1 MKKNCLLCFLL
12 FFSCYSAFAGE
23 SLDSLLNVLDKTIKE
38 ADTYVQIKENKLHEL
53 KKEARKTPPVSV
65 ERYHLNN
72 DIYLEYKAYS
82 SDSALHYLNENMLLA
97 RQLNDKERELKIQ
110 LELSYLL
117 SSIGMYMEAADILNS
132 IDRQTLPSSLLGY
145 YYTCY
150 EHVYFEAGAAQPRY
164 KMFASR
170 YAKLSHAYRDSMQVT
185 LDPSSATY
193 LWLRETQLREAGKY
207 DEALEFSDRRLAE
220 ASFGTPQYA
229 LVAYQRFRLFESM
242 GKKDEHLYYLV
253 LSAIS
258 DVRSAIKEQSSLMV
272 LAQEL
277 NRKGDLKRAYDY
289 INFSWEISQFYKTR
303 LRSWMN
309 ITPLSMIN
317 GNYQDI
323 IKQQNRELLIY
334 ITCVALLALLLVIAL
349 IYIYR
354 QMKALSIAN
363 RAYVLETGKIALSG
377 DAKKLMND
385 DSVKKALQEVNERL
399 FSLNEELEEVNR
411 HLRST
416 NLELSES
423 NLIKEAY
430 IARFFKLCSVY
441 VDRLQAYRKLVNKKL
456 QRGQVA
462 ELLKMTHLS
471 NDIVTVEVQELYA
484 NFDSAF
490 LHLFPNFVESLNALL
505 LPDEQIVLK
514 PDELLNTELRIF
526 ALIRLGIKDSSQIA
540 ELLHYSVN
548 TIYNYRSRVKTKA
561 RVSRDDFEDLVAK
574 IR

>member
-12 FFSCYSAFAGE
+12 FFSCHSALAGE
-23 SLDSLLNVLDKTIKE
+23 SLDSLLNVLDKTINE

-53 KKEARKTPPVSV
+53 KKEARKTPPFSV
-65 ERYHLNN
+65 ERYNLNN

-132 IDRQTLPSSLLGY
+132 IDRQTLPSSLLGH

-170 YAKLSHAYRDSMQVT
+170 YVKLSHAYRDSMQIT

-220 ASFGTPQYA
+220 SSFGTPQYA

-277 NRKGDLKRAYDY
+277 NSKGDLKRAYDY

-334 ITCVALLALLLVIAL
+334 IVCVALLALLLVIAL

-354 QMKALSIAN
+354 QMKALSIA
-363 RAYVLETGKIALSG
+363 
-377 DAKKLMND
+377 KKG
-385 DSVKKALQEVNERL
+385 LQEVNERL

>member
-12 FFSCYSAFAGE
+12 FFSCSSAFAGE

-38 ADTYVQIKENKLHEL
+38 ADTYVQIKENKIHEL
-53 KKEARKTPPVSV
+53 KREARKTAPLSI

-82 SDSALHYLNENMLLA
+82 SDSALHYLNENLLLA

-132 IDRQTLPSSLLGY
+132 IDRQTLPTSLLGH

-150 EHVYFEAGAAQPRY
+150 EHVYSEAGAAQPRY

-170 YAKLSHAYRDSMQVT
+170 YVKLSHVYRDSMEVT
-185 LDPSSATY
+185 LDSSSATY

-207 DEALEFSDRRLAE
+207 DEAMEFSDRRLAE

-277 NRKGDLKRAYDY
+277 NSKGDLKRAYDY

-334 ITCVALLALLLVIAL
+334 ITCVALLALLLVVAL

-354 QMKALSIAN
+354 QMKALSIA
-363 RAYVLETGKIALSG
+363 
-377 DAKKLMND
+377 KKG
-385 DSVKKALQEVNERL
+385 LQEVNERL

-490 LHLFPNFVESLNALL
+490 LHLFPNFVESLNELL
-505 LPDEQIVLK
+505 LPEEQIVLK
-514 PDELLNTELRIF
+514 PDELLHTELRIF

>member
-132 IDRQTLPSSLLGY
+132 IDRQTLPSSLLGH

-277 NRKGDLKRAYDY
+277 NSKGDLKRAYDY

-334 ITCVALLALLLVIAL
+334 IACVALLALLLVIAL

-354 QMKALSIAN
+354 QMKALSIA
-363 RAYVLETGKIALSG
+363 
-377 DAKKLMND
+377 KKG
-385 DSVKKALQEVNERL
+385 LQEVNERL

>member
-220 ASFGTPQYA
+220 SSFGTPQYA

-277 NRKGDLKRAYDY
+277 NSKGDLKRAYDY

-334 ITCVALLALLLVIAL
+334 IVCVALLALLLVIAL

-354 QMKALSIAN
+354 QMKALSN
-363 RAYVLETGKIALSG
+363 
-377 DAKKLMND
+377 AKKG
-385 DSVKKALQEVNERL
+385 LQEVNERL

-505 LPDEQIVLK
+505 LPEEQIVLK

-561 RVSRDDFEDLVAK
+561 CVSRDDFEDLVAK

>member
-334 ITCVALLALLLVIAL
+334 IACVALLALLLVIAL

-354 QMKALSIAN
+354 QMKALSIA
-363 RAYVLETGKIALSG
+363 
-377 DAKKLMND
+377 KKG
-385 DSVKKALQEVNERL
+385 LQEVNERL

-490 LHLFPNFVESLNALL
+490 LHLFPNFVESLNDLL

>member
-38 ADTYVQIKENKLHEL
+38 ADIYVQIKENKLHEL

-97 RQLNDKERELKIQ
+97 RQLNDKERELNIQ

-150 EHVYFEAGAAQPRY
+150 EHVYLEAGAAQPRY

-220 ASFGTPQYA
+220 SSFGTPQYA

-334 ITCVALLALLLVIAL
+334 IACVALLALLLVIAL

-354 QMKALSIAN
+354 QMKALSIA
-363 RAYVLETGKIALSG
+363 
-377 DAKKLMND
+377 KKG
-385 DSVKKALQEVNERL
+385 LQEVNERL

-505 LPDEQIVLK
+505 LPEEQIVLK

>member
-12 FFSCYSAFAGE
+12 FFSCHSALAGE

-53 KKEARKTPPVSV
+53 KKEARKTPPFSV
-65 ERYHLNN
+65 ERYNLNN

-132 IDRQTLPSSLLGY
+132 IDRQTLPSSLLGH

-170 YAKLSHAYRDSMQVT
+170 YVKLSHAYRDSMQIT

-220 ASFGTPQYA
+220 SSFGTPQYA

-277 NRKGDLKRAYDY
+277 NSKGDLKRAYDY

-334 ITCVALLALLLVIAL
+334 IVCVALLALLLVIAL

-354 QMKALSIAN
+354 QMKALSIA
-363 RAYVLETGKIALSG
+363 
-377 DAKKLMND
+377 KKGL
-385 DSVKKALQEVNERL
+385 KEVNERL

>member
-72 DIYLEYKAYS
+72 DIYLEYKVYS

-354 QMKALSIAN
+354 QMKALSIA
-363 RAYVLETGKIALSG
+363 
-377 DAKKLMND
+377 KKG
-385 DSVKKALQEVNERL
+385 LQEVNERL
-399 FSLNEELEEVNR
+399 FSLNEGLEEVNR

-505 LPDEQIVLK
+505 LPEEQIVLK

>member
-354 QMKALSIAN
+354 QMKALSIA
-363 RAYVLETGKIALSG
+363 
-377 DAKKLMND
+377 KKG
-385 DSVKKALQEVNERL
+385 LQEVIERL

>member
-242 GKKDEHLYYLV
+242 GKKDEYLYYLV

-258 DVRSAIKEQSSLMV
+258 DVRSAIKDQSSLMV

-289 INFSWEISQFYKTR
+289 IHFSWEISQFYKTR

-334 ITCVALLALLLVIAL
+334 IACVALLALLLVIAL

-354 QMKALSIAN
+354 QMKALSIA
-363 RAYVLETGKIALSG
+363 
-377 DAKKLMND
+377 KKG
-385 DSVKKALQEVNERL
+385 LQEVNERL
-399 FSLNEELEEVNR
+399 FLLNEELEEVNR

-430 IARFFKLCSVY
+430 IARFFKLYSVY

-505 LPDEQIVLK
+505 LPEEQIVLK

>member
-220 ASFGTPQYA
+220 SSFGTPQYA

-277 NRKGDLKRAYDY
+277 NSKGDLKRAYDY

-334 ITCVALLALLLVIAL
+334 IVCVALLALLLVIAL

-354 QMKALSIAN
+354 QMKALSIA
-363 RAYVLETGKIALSG
+363 
-377 DAKKLMND
+377 KKG
-385 DSVKKALQEVNERL
+385 LQEVNERL

-505 LPDEQIVLK
+505 LPEEQIVLK

>member
-1 MKKNCLLCFLL
+1 MKKNCLFCLL
-12 FFSCYSAFAGE
+12 FFFSCHSAFADKH
-23 SLDSLLNVLDKTIKE
+23 LDSLLNVLDKTIKE

-53 KKEARKTPPVSV
+53 KKEARKTAPFSI

-82 SDSALHYLNENMLLA
+82 SDSALHYLNENLLLA

-117 SSIGMYMEAADILNS
+117 SSIGMYMEAADILNI
-132 IDRQTLPSSLLGY
+132 IDRQTLPLSLLGY

-150 EHVYFEAGAAQPRY
+150 EHVYSEAGAAQPRY

-170 YAKLSHAYRDSMQVT
+170 YVKLSHAYRDSMQVT
-185 LDPSSATY
+185 LDPSSTTY
-193 LWLRETQLREAGKY
+193 LWLRESQLREAEKY

-229 LVAYQRFRLFESM
+229 LIAYQRFRLFESM

-277 NRKGDLKRAYDY
+277 NSKGDLKRAYNY

-354 QMKALSIAN
+354 QMKALSIA
-363 RAYVLETGKIALSG
+363 
-377 DAKKLMND
+377 KKG
-385 DSVKKALQEVNERL
+385 LQEVNERL
-399 FSLNEELEEVNR
+399 FSLNEELEEVNC

-505 LPDEQIVLK
+505 LPEEQIVLK

>member
-12 FFSCYSAFAGE
+12 FFSCHSALAGE

-53 KKEARKTPPVSV
+53 KKEARKTPPFSV

-132 IDRQTLPSSLLGY
+132 IDRQTLPSSLLGH

-150 EHVYFEAGAAQPRY
+150 EHLYSEAGAAQPRY

-193 LWLRETQLREAGKY
+193 LWLRETQLREAGKN

-220 ASFGTPQYA
+220 SSFGTPQYA

-277 NRKGDLKRAYDY
+277 NSKGDLKRAYDY

-354 QMKALSIAN
+354 QMKALSIA
-363 RAYVLETGKIALSG
+363 
-377 DAKKLMND
+377 KKG
-385 DSVKKALQEVNERL
+385 LQEVNERL

-505 LPDEQIVLK
+505 LPEEQIVLK

>member
-12 FFSCYSAFAGE
+12 LFSCHSAFAGE

-53 KKEARKTPPVSV
+53 KKKARKTSPFSV
-65 ERYHLNN
+65 ERYNLNN

-117 SSIGMYMEAADILNS
+117 SSIGMYMEAADILNL

-185 LDPSSATY
+185 LDLSSATY

-277 NRKGDLKRAYDY
+277 NSKGDLKRAYDY

-354 QMKALSIAN
+354 QMKALSIA
-363 RAYVLETGKIALSG
+363 
-377 DAKKLMND
+377 KKG
-385 DSVKKALQEVNERL
+385 LQEVNERL
-399 FSLNEELEEVNR
+399 FSLNEELEEVNC

-505 LPDEQIVLK
+505 LPEEQIVLK

>member
-334 ITCVALLALLLVIAL
+334 IACVALLALLLVIAL

-354 QMKALSIAN
+354 QMKALSIA
-363 RAYVLETGKIALSG
+363 
-377 DAKKLMND
+377 KKG
-385 DSVKKALQEVNERL
+385 LQEVNERL

-456 QRGQVA
+456 QRGQVT

>member
-12 FFSCYSAFAGE
+12 FFSCHSALAGE

-53 KKEARKTPPVSV
+53 KKEARKTPPFSV
-65 ERYHLNN
+65 ERYNLNN

-132 IDRQTLPSSLLGY
+132 IDRQTLPSSLLGH

-170 YAKLSHAYRDSMQVT
+170 YVKLSHAYRDSMQIT

-220 ASFGTPQYA
+220 ASFCTPQYA

-277 NRKGDLKRAYDY
+277 NSKGDLKRAYDY

-334 ITCVALLALLLVIAL
+334 IVCVALLALLLVIAL

-354 QMKALSIAN
+354 QMKALSIA
-363 RAYVLETGKIALSG
+363 
-377 DAKKLMND
+377 KKG
-385 DSVKKALQEVNERL
+385 LQEVNERL

>member
-1 MKKNCLLCFLL
+1 MKKNCLFCLLL
-12 FFSCYSAFAGE
+12 FFSCHSAFADE
-23 SLDSLLNVLDKTIKE
+23 RLDSLLNVLDKTIKE

-53 KKEARKTPPVSV
+53 KREARKTAPLSI

-82 SDSALHYLNENMLLA
+82 SDSALHYLNENLLLA

-132 IDRQTLPSSLLGY
+132 IDRQTLPTPLLGH

-150 EHVYFEAGAAQPRY
+150 EHVYSEAGAAQPRY

-170 YAKLSHAYRDSMQVT
+170 YVKLSHAYRDSMEVT

-207 DEALEFSDRRLAE
+207 DEAMEFSDRRLAE

-277 NRKGDLKRAYDY
+277 HSKGDLKRAYDY

-354 QMKALSIAN
+354 QMKALSIA
-363 RAYVLETGKIALSG
+363 
-377 DAKKLMND
+377 KKG
-385 DSVKKALQEVNERL
+385 LQEVNERL

>member
-12 FFSCYSAFAGE
+12 FFSCHSALAGE

-53 KKEARKTPPVSV
+53 KKEARKTPPFSV
-65 ERYHLNN
+65 ERYNLNN

-97 RQLNDKERELKIQ
+97 RQLNDKERDLKIQ

-132 IDRQTLPSSLLGY
+132 IDRQTLPSSLLGH

-170 YAKLSHAYRDSMQVT
+170 YVKLSHAYRDSMQIT

-220 ASFGTPQYA
+220 SSFGTPQYA

-277 NRKGDLKRAYDY
+277 NSKGDLKRAYDY

-334 ITCVALLALLLVIAL
+334 IVCVALLALLLVIAL

-354 QMKALSIAN
+354 QMKALSIA
-363 RAYVLETGKIALSG
+363 
-377 DAKKLMND
+377 KKG
-385 DSVKKALQEVNERL
+385 LQEVNERL